1 LRKNAYDEQLVWFKQ
16 NEVPETVL
24 FVTDDSLLRKI
35 VVAWESMRTVRK
47 QRLSKCESETEND
60 TWEWLWKNTE
70 YSREDLLARIPNS
83 DKQIEAKFH
92 ALRKSRVLY
101 PDGTVNSYVARYL
114 REQVRRQF
122 PSLKRGI
129 SKTSS

>member
-1 LRKNAYDEQLVWFKQ
+1 MRKNAYDEKLAWFKQ
-16 NEVPETVL
+16 NEAPETVL
-24 FVTDDSLLRKI
+24 FVTDEALLRKI
-35 VVAWESMRTVRK
+35 VVAWESMRTEKK
-47 QRLSKCESETEND
+47 QRLSKRHSEEENEA
-60 TWEWLWKNTE
+60 WEWLWKNTDF
-70 YSREDLLARIPNS
+70 SREDLLARIPSS

-92 ALRKSRVLY
+92 ALRRSRVLY

-122 PSLKRGI
+122 PSLKRVL